1 MRSLRILPVLGVATL
16 ALAACTSG
24 SPAADSTAPA
34 PATQPAAETTVLN
47 VYAAASLTETF
58 GELEKTFEAA
68 NPGVDVRFNFAG
80 SQDLVT
86 QLGEGA
92 DVDVLATANES
103 TMKKAADASQVDA
116 QTIFV
121 TNTLTLITT
130 PGNPAGI
137 TGLDSSLDG
146 AKLVICAPRGS
157 LRQAHQEPHREA
169 RRDPQSRLRG
179 AGCHRRAR
187 QGGIRTG

>member
-1 MRSLRILPVLGVATL
+1 MRSLRILPVLGAAAL

-24 SPAADSTAPA
+24 SPAADSTASA

-86 QLGEGA
+86 QL
-92 DVDVLATANES
+92 DRKSVV
-103 TMKKAADASQVDA
+103 
-116 QTIFV
+116 
-121 TNTLTLITT
+121 
-130 PGNPAGI
+130 
-137 TGLDSSLDG
+137 
-146 AKLVICAPRGS
+146 
-157 LRQAHQEPHREA
+157 
-169 RRDPQSRLRG
+169 
-179 AGCHRRAR
+179 
-187 QGGIRTG
+187 